1 MGWFKALWQVT
12 VTDGLFC
19 LTLVFFASAHLQHRP
34 VRRLRLAP
42 AGLGRPGRLL
52 GTGVNLIYS
61 SGIDGRLPVVLLFG
75 CFVVFAA
82 EHGGRSVARW
92 IRQQVWPL
100 RWTAL
105 LRRGC
110 RDLVLRRVRPVGV
123 HLPAILTK
131 GGVLWPNPL
140 PRSPHR
146 RSKSTRGAPG
156 RAPRRK
162 SAAARKS
169 ATRFLLVFARAVRRI
184 YFGLKTAFK
193 FLLLVPVLVFMVAF
207 SYNVDRSGLFQGALA
222 PRRIVD
228 LMLQGY
234 DVTNFEQMDER
245 QVVQLFAQDVPET
258 PEAIGIGSSRV
269 LQFNRENTGVE
280 SFFNMGVTGADVR
293 DNMTSYYKMVT
304 YGKAPKVLLWSI
316 DPWVF
321 YGSEA
326 AFDARA
332 DADLYNEFLTKVLN
346 VPTDYEEPDKVELWK
361 ALADPAYFQG
371 NVDYYI
377 KNRGQATVTD
387 DDGNTIEFNPVEGD
401 PYNQTTTIKRS
412 DGSVLYDVAFRTQ
425 TEDQIRTLAAEAC
438 MSFNSV
444 HMEGFDEMSPT
455 QIQAFDSFI
464 DYAQGAGHYRH
475 SGAVALAPVPLW
487 LPAHRAG
494 DCTRGSSRWRT
505 GCASTAPKITCRC
518 TAATTPSASTA

>member
-1 MGWFKALWQVT
+1 MAKSPTPIPAP
-12 VTDGLFC
+12 
-19 LTLVFFASAHLQHRP
+19 P
-34 VRRLRLAP
+34 VK
-42 AGLGRPGRLL
+42 
-52 GTGVNLIYS
+52 I
-61 SGIDGRLPVVLLFG
+61 
-75 CFVVFAA
+75 
-82 EHGGRSVARW
+82 H
-92 IRQQVWPL
+92 
-100 RWTAL
+100 
-105 LRRGC
+105 
-110 RDLVLRRVRPVGV
+110 
-123 HLPAILTK
+123 
-131 GGVLWPNPL
+131 
-140 PRSPHR
+140 
-146 RSKSTRGAPG
+146 RGAPG
-156 RAPRRK
+156 SAPARQRRRRK
-162 SAAARKS
+162 KVNPFVLFLRGLAR
-169 ATRFLLVFARAVRRI
+169 RL
-184 YFGLKTAFK
+184 YFGIKTAFK
-193 FLLLVPVLVFMVAF
+193 FLLFVPVLVFMVAF

-245 QVVQLFAQDVPET
+245 EVVQLFAQDVPET

-387 DDGNTIEFNPVEGD
+387 DEGNTIEFNPVEGD
-401 PYNQTTTIKRS
+401 PYNQTTSIKRS
-412 DGSVLYDVAFRTQ
+412 DGSVLYDTKTDAESLENHAARTEVSQ
-425 TEDQIRTLAAEAC
+425 ALSTGTGESTRYSSTLLQKTMYCAERLADGSVLRISMSRATSREGVMASVMSTMLLNTTATPRMA
-438 MSFNSV
+438 MSFVASV
-444 HMEGFDEMSPT
+444 RF
-455 QIQAFDSFI
+455 
-464 DYAQGAGHYRH
+464 
-475 SGAVALAPVPLW
+475 APV
-487 LPAHRAG
+487 
-494 DCTRGSSRWRT
+494 
-505 GCASTAPKITCRC
+505 
-518 TAATTPSASTA
+518 

>member
-1 MGWFKALWQVT
+1 MQ
-12 VTDGLFC
+12 GL
-19 LTLVFFASAHLQHRP
+19 
-34 VRRLRLAP
+34 
-42 AGLGRPGRLL
+42 
-52 GTGVNLIYS
+52 
-61 SGIDGRLPVVLLFG
+61 
-75 CFVVFAA
+75 
-82 EHGGRSVARW
+82 
-92 IRQQVWPL
+92 
-100 RWTAL
+100 
-105 LRRGC
+105 
-110 RDLVLRRVRPVGV
+110 
-123 HLPAILTK
+123 
-131 GGVLWPNPL
+131 
-140 PRSPHR
+140 
-146 RSKSTRGAPG
+146 
-156 RAPRRK
+156 
-162 SAAARKS
+162 
-169 ATRFLLVFARAVRRI
+169 VRRI
-184 YFGLKTAFK
+184 YFGLKTGFK

-245 QVVQLFAQDVPET
+245 QVVQLYAQDVPET

-304 YGKAPKVLLWSI
+304 YGKAPKVLLWSL

-346 VPTDYEEPDKVELWK
+346 VPTDYEEPNQVELWK

-371 NVDYYI
+371 NVDYYF

-387 DDGNTIEFNPVEGD
+387 DEGNTIEFNPVEGD
-401 PYNQTTTIKRS
+401 PYNQPTSIKRS
-412 DGSVLYDVAFRTQ
+412 DGSVLYDVAFRSQ

-444 HMEGFDEMSPT
+444 HMEGFDEMSQT

-464 DYAQGAGHYRH
+464 KYAQSQGTT
-475 SGAVALAPVPLW
+475 VILAL
-487 LPAHRAG
+487 
-494 DCTRGSSRWRT
+494 SY
-505 GCASTAPKITCRC
+505 CRE
-518 TAATTPSASTA
+518 